1 VRSEGLPPVLADDAG
16 VNSGLMIGHYTQA
29 AMVAENRR
37 LAVPASSDTL
47 STSASQEDHVSMAW
61 GAARKLRTSLANLRR
76 ILAVEITAAARGLD
90 LRAPLAPA
98 PGTGAARDRLREAVP
113 GFGPDRRLSP
123 ELAAAEELVGSGALV
138 AAVEEKI
145 GELG

>member
-1 VRSEGLPPVLADDAG
+1 
-16 VNSGLMIGHYTQA
+16 GLMIGHYTQA

-61 GAARKLRTSLANLRR
+61 GAARKLRTARATR
-76 ILAVEITAAARGLD
+76 GPTPAVEIPGGVRGLE
-90 LRAPLAPA
+90 RREPLAPA
-98 PGTGAARDRLREAVP
+98 PGTAAARDRLRADVP
-113 GFGPDRRLSP
+113 GFGPDRWLSP

-145 GELG
+145 GEL

>member
-1 VRSEGLPPVLADDAG
+1 MSREIHAPRGTELSCKGWPQE
-16 VNSGLMIGHYTQA
+16 A

-76 ILAVEITAAARGLD
+76 ILAVEITCAVRGLE
-90 LRAPLAPA
+90 LRAPLEPA
-98 PGTGAARDRLREAVP
+98 PGTAAARDCLRGAVP
-113 GFGPDRRLSP
+113 GFGPDRWLSP
-123 ELAAAEELVGSGALV
+123 ELGAAEDLVASGALV